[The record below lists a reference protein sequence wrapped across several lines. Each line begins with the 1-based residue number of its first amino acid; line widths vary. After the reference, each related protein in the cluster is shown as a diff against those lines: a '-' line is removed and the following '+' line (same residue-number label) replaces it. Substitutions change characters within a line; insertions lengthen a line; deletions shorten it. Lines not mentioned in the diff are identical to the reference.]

1 MRVFLSF
8 IYKPAIFFWKS
19 LANELLS
26 SLAMCCKKWESNWT
40 AMSLREIFFLWAA
53 LQSYVSGEKITNLC
67 ITQWFHFKRKSKN
80 LCFVHKF
87 TIHKR
92 QTVEFKQSIILGYS
106 KDPSAPIQLI
116 SIYNSSGLLNNLVSI
131 PGKAYFYPIDIWI
144 IAVVVQNPF
153 GLA

>member
-1 MRVFLSF
+1 MKVSCKWTTKLTCNVLQKMRKQLDCYVLERD
-8 IYKPAIFFWKS
+8 I
-19 LANELLS
+19 
-26 SLAMCCKKWESNWT
+26 
-40 AMSLREIFFLWAA
+40 FLWAA

-153 GLA
+153 GPA